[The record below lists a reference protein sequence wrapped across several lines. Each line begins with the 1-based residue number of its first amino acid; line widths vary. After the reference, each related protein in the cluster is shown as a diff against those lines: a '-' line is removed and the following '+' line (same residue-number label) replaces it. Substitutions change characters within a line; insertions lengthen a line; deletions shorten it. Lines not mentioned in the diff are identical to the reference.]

1 MTAGCVPAVSPAG
14 HVDDDRR
21 ARSVTSSASEHARRT
36 RHTPISWMPTCTPSG
51 RAREP
56 PVLLRRQR
64 RMRSL
69 LAVRFRLAIVV
80 VLLVGCASPPPP
92 SSRPG
97 TAEPVT
103 ASVAPTSDASVV
115 ATPAPSQPANAIVSV
130 ETRGGECAS
139 GLCTRLLNIE
149 ADGHI
154 HEVIPKDE
162 VLGTVPVEVVDAL
175 QVEVERANYRLLRSR
190 PFTGTCPTAYDGQET
205 IYTFHASR
213 GDQVIESCKVA
224 IDPKHPLFQG
234 VAAVLAGVSP

>member
-1 MTAGCVPAVSPAG
+1 MRRLAVPPFVPA
-14 HVDDDRR
+14 
-21 ARSVTSSASEHARRT
+21 
-36 RHTPISWMPTCTPSG
+36 
-51 RAREP
+51 
-56 PVLLRRQR
+56 L
-64 RMRSL
+64 L
-69 LAVRFRLAIVV
+69 LAVALATACGSETPVRV
-80 VLLVGCASPPPP
+80 PASPASESTGSTLSPESSLPP
-92 SSRPG
+92 SFSG
-97 TAEPVT
+97 E
-103 ASVAPTSDASVV
+103 
-115 ATPAPSQPANAIVSV
+115 ATPAPSQPANVIVSV